1 MPKPDFTSTVDISRP
16 DGDPR
21 TAEQWARAVWE
32 DAPAP
37 VRAFLRAG
45 WACLGLRVRRG
56 PERVFGWTVVESAPE
71 TVVLEA
77 PSSLMTAR
85 NVVSIDGARV
95 RWSTTVSYRRPTAR
109 LLWALAAPFHE
120 RLIPARLR
128 EVAAPASRD
137 DRKHRIVT
145 ALQRR
150 LGNPLLGRL
159 PAQTLLET
167 TGRSSGL
174 PRRTPIGGRR
184 AGREFWLVSEFGER
198 SHYVRNIQADPRVRL
213 RLHGVWHEGTAHLL
227 PGDDA
232 RARLK
237 TLPRLNSTA
246 VQAFGTDLLTIR
258 VDLG

>member
-1 MPKPDFTSTVDISRP
+1 MPEPDFTSTVDIARP
-16 DGDPR
+16 DGDER

-45 WACLGLRVRRG
+45 WAYLGLRVRRAPG
-56 PERVFGWTVVESAPE
+56 RVFGWTVVESTPE

-77 PSSLMTAR
+77 PSSLMAAR
-85 NVVSIDGARV
+85 NVVHVDGARV
-95 RWSTTVSYRRPTAR
+95 RWTTTVSYRRPVAR
-109 LLWALAAPFHE
+109 LLWAVATPFHE
-120 RLIPARLR
+120 RLIPSRLR
-128 EVAAPASRD
+128 HVAAPASRD
-137 DRKHRIVT
+137 DRKHRAVT
-145 ALQRR
+145 AFQRR
-150 LGNPLLGRL
+150 IGNPLLRRL
-159 PAQTLLET
+159 PTQTLLET

-184 AGREFWLVSEFGER
+184 TGRQFWLVSEFGER
-198 SHYVRNIQADPRVRL
+198 SHYVRNIQADPRVRV
-213 RLHGVWHEGTAHLL
+213 RLHGVWYTGTARLL
-227 PGDDA
+227 PDDDA

-237 TLPRLNSTA
+237 ALPRLNSTA